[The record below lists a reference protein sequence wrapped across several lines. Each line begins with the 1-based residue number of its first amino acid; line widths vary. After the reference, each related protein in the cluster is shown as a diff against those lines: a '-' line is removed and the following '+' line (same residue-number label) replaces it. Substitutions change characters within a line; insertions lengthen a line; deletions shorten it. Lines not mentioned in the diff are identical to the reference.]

1 MDSVVDKLAEIE
13 EAAEAIVR
21 HAHDKKSDIEKELQK
36 EREEF
41 DRETEEKTRGRLLAI
56 SQENE
61 KKMDILLKE
70 QREKNS
76 SAMDELKKDFEQN
89 HAAYARQI
97 LKKMIEV

>member
-56 SQENE
+56 RQEN
-61 KKMDILLKE
+61 
-70 QREKNS
+70 
-76 SAMDELKKDFEQN
+76 ELKKDFEQN

>member
-41 DRETEEKTRGRLLAI
+41 DRETEEKTRFVRRMRKRWIFFLKSSVKKIVLLWM
-56 SQENE
+56 S
-61 KKMDILLKE
+61 
-70 QREKNS
+70 
-76 SAMDELKKDFEQN
+76 
-89 HAAYARQI
+89 
-97 LKKMIEV
+97 